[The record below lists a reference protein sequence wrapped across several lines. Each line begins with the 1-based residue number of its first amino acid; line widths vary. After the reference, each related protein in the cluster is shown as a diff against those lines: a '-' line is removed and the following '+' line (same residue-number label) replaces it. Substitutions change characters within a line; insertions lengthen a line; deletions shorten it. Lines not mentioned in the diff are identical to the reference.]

1 MSLQTI
7 INNADTVKI
16 NRRRMV
22 GIQMSRNEIAY
33 TSETPTRNP
42 WQLTVKVSR
51 LFRYEQARAMLESID
66 YLDRDVPETI
76 TFSDNAGLSFM
87 FAYQGELN
95 GTQLGDIEVDS
106 FVGNQL
112 IITNLGSISSGDLIY
127 ARGDFIQID
136 GHPYPFTV
144 VSDLYRNSSSTQT
157 LTTHRPNFITAAVD
171 GQGVVVGNDVDFR
184 VICPNMPTYTIRP
197 GGSTALVEFDSEF
210 QLYEYT
216 GGA

>member
-42 WQLTVKVSR
+42 WQLTVKVSK

-66 YLDRDVPETI
+66 YLDRDIPETI
-76 TFSDNAGLSFM
+76 TFSDNAGLNFM
-87 FAYQGELN
+87 FAYQGELTAELAN
-95 GTQLGDIEVDS
+95 IEVDS

-112 IITNLGSISSGDLIY
+112 TITTLGSISSGDLIY

-144 VSDLYRNSSSTQT
+144 VDNLYRNADPTQT
-157 LTTHRPNFITAAVD
+157 LTTHRPNFITADVA
-171 GQGVVVGNDVDFR
+171 GQGIVVGNDVDFR

-197 GGSTALVEFDSEF
+197 GGSTALVEFDTEF